1 MLFSVENNF
10 RITKSCEHYQYSIVH
25 DTIAIDSKESSKLQN
40 TMTPCIGS
48 DIINTWL

>member
-25 DTIAIDSKESSKLQN
+25 DITVIDRKESSKLPN
-40 TMTPCIGS
+40 AMTPC
-48 DIINTWL
+48 LKEKFRVV